1 LDLSVSP
8 EHPDVRAFF
17 IALFTPV
24 ARHMRGISP
33 NTLTLISL
41 VAGVAAGGAFLGA
54 HKGHLYY
61 ALAAVLL
68 AISGAADSLDGIV
81 ARMYARASAWGD
93 FLDHFGDRLIEV
105 SVLSGIAFS
114 PHANHTLGLYV
125 LVVTLL
131 HSYLGTQIEATL
143 GYRRHDGP
151 GKAEHFVFL
160 IAFAVVL
167 TAFPEFSFAVAGR
180 PVFLPNVLLAI
191 LGLST
196 LAGVAHRLVRAHL
209 LCAPQPRE

>member
-1 LDLSVSP
+1 M
-8 EHPDVRAFF
+8 RAFF
-17 IALFTPV
+17 TALFTPI

-41 VAGVAAGGAFLGA
+41 VAGVAAGGAFLFA
-54 HKGHLYY
+54 QRGHLYY

-68 AISGAADSLDGIV
+68 AVSGAADSLDGIV
-81 ARMYARASAWGD
+81 ARMYGRASAWGD

-114 PHANHTLGLYV
+114 PRANHTLGLYV

-151 GKAEHFVFL
+151 GKAEHFVLL
-160 IAFAVVL
+160 IAFALVL
-167 TAFPEFSFAVAGR
+167 AVFPEFSFAVAGW
-180 PVFLPNVLLAI
+180 PVS
-191 LGLST
+191 LSKPTT
-196 LAGVAHRLVRAHL
+196 LSEARRTGPSSSSASAVGSR
-209 LCAPQPRE
+209 